1 MVFEILDGY
10 FRGISVM
17 SMREDKLVRGVFL
30 EKGVLEEI
38 TIFVVCDLL
47 IGVVT
52 RSRERVQAFLE
63 TFVDAC
69 A

>member
-1 MVFEILDGY
+1 
-10 FRGISVM
+10 M

-52 RSRERVQAFLE
+52 RSRERVQAFLD